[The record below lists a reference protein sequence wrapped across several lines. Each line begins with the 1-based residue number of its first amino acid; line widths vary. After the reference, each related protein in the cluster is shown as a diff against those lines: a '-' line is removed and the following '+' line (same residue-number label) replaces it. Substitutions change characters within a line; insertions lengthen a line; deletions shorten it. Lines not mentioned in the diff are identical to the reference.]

1 VKMIRLS
8 DKNTSWIKTGR
19 PRRLIEFGRAV
30 CLLMFGIGIQCA
42 TAQDL
47 VINGAFDQN
56 VSAWENPN
64 LPAATWS
71 SLDASGSA
79 DSGSAQLLNNS
90 SAAGTRLY
98 ILRQCLVL
106 SQSGQYRV
114 EATGLASA
122 QGAGGRLVVSRIDHR
137 IGAECSGSQ
146 TVSGGFFIE
155 ATGSW
160 QHDQMALQYFDA
172 TSSIELLIGI
182 EKDAA
187 GGNFV
192 AQVDD
197 VKLVLMPLFASGF
210 EYGFNAIGGA
220 GLGECGTPAQ

>member
-1 VKMIRLS
+1 LRRGNELAESKQGASIVKMIRLS

-90 SAAGTRLY
+90 NLANTRLY
-98 ILRQCLVL
+98 VLRQCLVL
-106 SQSGQYRV
+106 LQGGQYRLEV
-114 EATGLASA
+114 TGWVQSQA
-122 QGAGGRLVVSRIDHR
+122 AGGRLVVSRLDR
-137 IGAECSGSQ
+137 PSSDCSGGSFSQ
-146 TVSGGFFIE
+146 GGFFVDPG
-155 ATGSW
+155 ASW
-160 QHDQMALQYFDA
+160 QRDSIVFPALVA
-172 TSSIELLIGI
+172 GNSIELLIGI

-197 VKLVLMPLFASGF
+197 VKLVLMPWFASGF
-210 EYGFNAIGGA
+210 E
-220 GLGECGTPAQ
+220 